1 MIELQS
7 TNTPAADAGTARGPS
22 AVASARNLSVS
33 LKRHGQR
40 SQVLNDVSL
49 DILPGEI
56 LGLVGESGSGKS
68 VFSLAL
74 LGLLPEASDPR
85 ISGSLRMGEVD
96 MAAGTEADKRMARKN
111 DLGAIFQDPM
121 TSLNPT
127 MRIGNQVEEAAG
139 SKKEAVR
146 LMQAVGIPQPE
157 RRFGAYPHELSG
169 GLRQRVMIAMAIAGR
184 PKLLI
189 ADEPTTALDVTVQAQ
204 VLQVLRRLRDEIGC
218 SILMITHD
226 LGVAGQIADR
236 VAVMYSGQL
245 VEVGS
250 ATDVLTRPS
259 HAYTRGLLESRLDFS
274 TDRRTPLK
282 TLHTVTR
289 FDTDDSG
296 PQDVSDGTYSIRA
309 TEIRCDFPVKD
320 QRGRKVTLQAL
331 RGVTLDIHRGSSLAL
346 VGESGSGKSTLLRII
361 AGLQKPSDGGML
373 SPPQSR
379 VQMVFQDAGASL
391 TPWLTVEEL
400 LGERLRPLRLTSVE
414 RRQRVL
420 DALERVGLPPETLT
434 ARPAQLSGG
443 QRQRVALARA
453 IIIPPEVLL
462 CDEPTSA
469 LDASLAASVLNLI
482 QKLRRELGMAVVF
495 VTHDLSVARIIGD
508 RIAVMYL
515 GRIVELGK
523 AEEIIRSP
531 KHPYTQALIAAVPG
545 PGVEFPLIVGEPAS
559 PIDPPDGCAYHPRCP
574 VAVDACSTTKVGIQL
589 VRIQARSHDDID
601 PRSLACIHRGDFN
614 ATQI

>member
-1 MIELQS
+1 M
-7 TNTPAADAGTARGPS
+7 
-22 AVASARNLSVS
+22 ASARNLSVS

-250 ATDVLTRPS
+250 ATDVLTRPG

-453 IIIPPEVLL
+453 TIIPPEVLL

-508 RIAVMYL
+508 RIAVMHL

-589 VRIQARSHDDID
+589 VRIQAPSHDDID
-601 PRSLACIHRGDFN
+601 PRSFACIHRGNFN